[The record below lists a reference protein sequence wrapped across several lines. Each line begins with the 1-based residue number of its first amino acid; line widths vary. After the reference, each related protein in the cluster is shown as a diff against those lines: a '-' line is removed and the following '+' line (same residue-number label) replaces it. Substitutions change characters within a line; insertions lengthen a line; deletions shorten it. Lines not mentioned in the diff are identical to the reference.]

1 VRVVNSVGL
10 GFSHTVVCFAHH
22 PLKLLASVSTDGG
35 LCARIGYRSD
45 TDLNFLYFVWG
56 ATKKAGKNMQAATE
70 ERHIF
75 DGGFL
80 RQQQHL
86 FVKLLT

>member
-1 VRVVNSVGL
+1 VNSVGL

-80 RQQQHL
+80 RQQQHF